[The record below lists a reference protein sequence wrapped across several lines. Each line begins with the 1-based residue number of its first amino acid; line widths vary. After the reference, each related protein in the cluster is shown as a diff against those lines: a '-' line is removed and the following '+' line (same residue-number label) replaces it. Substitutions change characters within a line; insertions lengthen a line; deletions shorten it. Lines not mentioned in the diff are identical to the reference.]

1 LPEPENAVDEAVMKE
16 EDRIEAGGVVFAPV
30 GRKTLPRHAIIAIQL
45 PLFGNERSYC
55 GHRSDRD

>member
-30 GRKTLPRHAIIAIQL
+30 GRKTLPRHAIIAI
-45 PLFGNERSYC
+45 
-55 GHRSDRD
+55 